1 MEVLLHFEQESN
13 GNLNI
18 FGRKNEEAVL
28 SVLGREFGITEGTGG
43 GGQTTLA
50 GMGVGGNVL
59 VRLGFRKV
67 GASPASSGP
76 IMNMG
81 SLPPI
86 RSPPPVKESSM
97 HINTIG
103 SISRGGSSDQ
113 WDTTYPRQPMPS
125 PTSSRSASPEPGSR
139 PMDIPQKGHVLSP
152 GPSNTAP
159 SPEPRS
165 QAMDIDQRGQVLG
178 GEPSDTLQYPPP
190 SLPPASLPATDIPAQ
205 ASHFSYQ
212 PASSTQSESPELIPT
227 PPEPLFQ
234 EPVGPQNRKRI
245 IYTAASASTPAAAK
259 RTFLV
264 PLYSPSRSFLFLP
277 YLALS
282 LAPLSLFLFI
292 SFNSLTSI
300 HNHTDIIQ
308 WTSTTP
314 STT

>member
-18 FGRKNEEAVL
+18 FGRKAEEAVL

-76 IMNMG
+76 IKSME
-81 SLPPI
+81 
-86 RSPPPVKESSM
+86 SPPPIKESSGNI
-97 HINTIG
+97 HTIG
-103 SISRGGSSDQ
+103 SISSGRSSDR
-113 WDTTYPRQPMPS
+113 WDMTQPRRPMPS
-125 PTSSRSASPEPGSR
+125 PTSSRSASPERGSQ
-139 PMDIPQKGHVLSP
+139 PMDIAQKGHVLSP
-152 GPSNTAP
+152 GPSNIVP

-178 GEPSDTLQYPPP
+178 AEPSNTIQYPPP
-190 SLPPASLPATDIPAQ
+190 TLPPASLPATDIPAQ
-205 ASHFSYQ
+205 VSHFSYE
-212 PASSTQSESPELIPT
+212 PASSTQSASPELIPT
-227 PPEPLFQ
+227 PPEPLSQ

-245 IYTAASASTPAAAK
+245 IYTAASASTPTAAK
-259 RTFLV
+259 RIF
-264 PLYSPSRSFLFLP
+264 PPSHSFLFLL
-277 YLALS
+277 YLTLS
-282 LAPLSLFLFI
+282 PSPLSLFIFI

-314 STT
+314 FTT